1 MLKALRKLLLLVV
14 LPIGLLFVAA
24 LIWLRMD
31 ASRPLNAYFDARQ
44 GALGEV
50 EVLESRE
57 NGGQLDR
64 LLEMRSD
71 SGLRVRAR
79 VVRPSLADAR
89 LPVLIILGGHR
100 TGSDAVD
107 LFGDVGAKA
116 VVALDYPY
124 EGPQKVRGIGQIIEA
139 LPLARRAFRDT
150 PPSVSLVVDW
160 LESEDWAD
168 SERLVIVGASLG
180 VPFATLAAARDRRLA
195 GAILVHGAAD
205 NLAWLEVQV
214 ARRNEDARLHRPLA
228 TLIHWLAYGPTFDTA
243 KNVAVISP
251 RPIVIV
257 GATEDERTPPE
268 QTEALFR
275 AAKEPK
281 LMRWTDGRHVQPDRA
296 EIVGELLRVADEVL
310 PFVTGSD
317 T

>member
-1 MLKALRKLLLLVV
+1 MLKALRKLLLVVV
-14 LPIGLLFVAA
+14 LPIALLITAA
-24 LIWLRMD
+24 LIWLRID

-44 GALGEV
+44 GALGGV
-50 EVLESRE
+50 EVLESRVD
-57 NGGQLDR
+57 GGQVDR
-64 LLEMRSD
+64 LLEIRSD

-79 VVRPSLADAR
+79 VVRPSFADDR

-124 EGPQKVRGIGQIIEA
+124 EGPQKVRGIGQIIDA

-160 LESEDWAD
+160 LVREDWAD
-168 SERLVIVGASLG
+168 SERLVIVGA
-180 VPFATLAAARDRRLA
+180 
-195 GAILVHGAAD
+195 
-205 NLAWLEVQV
+205 
-214 ARRNEDARLHRPLA
+214 
-228 TLIHWLAYGPTFDTA
+228 
-243 KNVAVISP
+243 
-251 RPIVIV
+251 
-257 GATEDERTPPE
+257 TEDERTPPA

-275 AAKEPK
+275 AAKQPK

-310 PFVTGSD
+310 SFVTGSD
-317 T
+317 R

>member
-1 MLKALRKLLLLVV
+1 MLKALRKLLFVVV
-14 LPIGLLFVAA
+14 LPIVLLIIAA
-24 LIWLRMD
+24 LIWLRID

-50 EVLESRE
+50 EVLESRVD
-57 NGGQLDR
+57 GGQLDR

-79 VVRPSLADAR
+79 VVRPSFADDR

-160 LESEDWAD
+160 LEREDWAD
-168 SERLVIVGASLG
+168 SGRLVIVGASLG
-180 VPFATLAAARDRRLA
+180 VPFATLAAARDQRLA

-243 KNVAVISP
+243 RNVAVISP
-251 RPIVIV
+251 RPVVIV

-310 PFVTGSD
+310 PFVTGAD

>member
-44 GALGEV
+44 GALDEV

-57 NGGQLDR
+57 GGGQLDR

-79 VVRPSLADAR
+79 VVRPSLADDR

-243 KNVAVISP
+243 RNVAVISP

-257 GATEDERTPPE
+257 GATEDERTPPA

-310 PFVTGSD
+310 PFVTGTD